1 MLIKSTIKNV
11 LFILLTPT
19 LFLIDLIFFSLTG
32 LNYFLISFYLLEL
45 INKKSV
51 INLIYILSFISLF
64 SLFKQTLIID
74 IFAISALSFFAI
86 KLQKSLTSN
95 TLCAYIIL
103 SIYIGLDVLE
113 KWLILGLKWGL
124 LYTFSIFTAILI
136 YIYILTFF
144 TRYRLDNR

>member
-45 INKKSV
+45 INKKSR
-51 INLIYILSFISLF
+51 INLIYILSFITLF
-64 SLFKQTLIID
+64 SLFKQTFIID
-74 IFAISALSFFAI
+74 ICAILTLSFFAL

-95 TLCAYIIL
+95 RLCTYILLTKFITIDL
-103 SIYIGLDVLE
+103 LQ
-113 KWLILGLKWGL
+113 KWLIWGLKLGF

-144 TRYRLDNR
+144 TRYKLDNR

>member
-113 KWLILGLKWGL
+113 KWLILR
-124 LYTFSIFTAILI
+124 SEE
-136 YIYILTFF
+136 
-144 TRYRLDNR
+144 RRV